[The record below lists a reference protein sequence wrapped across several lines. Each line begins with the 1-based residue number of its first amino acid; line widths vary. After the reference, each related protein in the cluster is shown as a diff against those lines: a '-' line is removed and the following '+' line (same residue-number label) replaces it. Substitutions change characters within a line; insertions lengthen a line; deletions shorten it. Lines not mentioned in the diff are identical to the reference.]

1 MQEAWESVLL
11 KKKKRPLD
19 FKAFGYFSVL
29 IFIAS
34 FVLIQ
39 YKLYF
44 AIIGALE

>member
-1 MQEAWESVLL
+1 MQGGMGICIV